1 MCIRDRCLAYTVN
14 YVKYLAETGVDA
26 ISFGHAMASNTVI
39 SAQNYQD
46 FALPYETRLVSA
58 IHENGVRA
66 ITHICGDI
74 HGIVELITRNGS
86 DIIDFDHLCDV
97 SRLKTQTDRV
107 LRGNID
113 PSLLANGTPQEVYD
127 QTAKVVQEGKKG
139 GNFILGSGCEVTATT
154 PPENLKAFVQA
165 GRDFGKCDE

>member
-1 MCIRDRCLAYTVN
+1 MDKAAC
-14 YVKYLAETGVDA
+14 
-26 ISFGHAMASNTVI
+26 I
-39 SAQNYQD
+39 SAMEN
-46 FALPYETRLVSA
+46 AARTAPLPYETRLVSA
-58 IHENGVRA
+58 IHENGGRA

-97 SRLKTQTDRV
+97 SRLKTQTDKV

-127 QTAKVVQEGKKG
+127 QTET
-139 GNFILGSGCEVTATT
+139 LSWE
-154 PPENLKAFVQA
+154 A
-165 GRDFGKCDE
+165 GAR